1 MAGTITWNL
10 LRTLAG
16 FRAGKGRVGSLYLNL
31 DPALAPTQPDVATR
45 IKALLDEARKQ
56 GDEVEGDLPHDE
68 RLGLRDDLDRI
79 ERWFAD
85 EFDRDGAHGVAVFS
99 DGPDGLWTTQ
109 KVPQPV
115 EDGVRVNDEI
125 YLAPLTGLVGS
136 GDGALVAYVGRERAE
151 VYRLE
156 SWRLVEIADE
166 TEDAPSQHDQGGWSQ
181 ARFER
186 HIDTIVARHLKRVA
200 DSLDRCVR
208 ELRGVKVVLIG
219 PEEVRPE
226 FEEMLAK
233 DVKEAVLGWTTA
245 EAHAGP
251 PELLEAALPLLRDAE
266 AAKERELLDRWREAA
281 GRGTRATSG
290 WETTLEAAS
299 DGGVDVLLIQER
311 ANRPAYRCPTDG
323 RVQAT
328 AGDCPLDGTPM
339 QEQSDGADLAVHR
352 TLAFGGKVKVI
363 RHHQDLD
370 PVEGIGALLR
380 FPASVVKANG

>member
-1 MAGTITWNL
+1 MAGTITWDL
-10 LRTLAG
+10 LRNLAG
-16 FRAGKGRVGSLYLNL
+16 FRAGKGRVVSLYLNL
-31 DPALAPTQPDVATR
+31 DPSLAPTQPSVATR
-45 IKALLDEARKQ
+45 VNSLLDEAGKQ
-56 GDEVEGDLPHDE
+56 EKQLERELPHDE
-68 RLGLRDDLDRI
+68 RLSLRADFARI

-115 EDGVRVNDEI
+115 EDGVRVNDEV

-156 SWRLVEIADE
+156 AWRLVEIADE

-226 FEEMLAK
+226 FEDMLAK

-245 EAHAGP
+245 EAHAGRQ
-251 PELLEAALPLLRDAE
+251 ELLAAAEPVLRDAE
-266 AAKERELLDRWREAA
+266 AAEERELLDRWREAA

-290 WETTLEAAS
+290 WEATLEAAS

-323 RVQAT
+323 RVQAS
-328 AGDCPLDGTPM
+328 GGNCPLDGTPM
-339 QEQSDGADLAVHR
+339 QQQSDGADLAVHR

-380 FPASVVKANG
+380 FPASVVNANG